1 MLLSNDEC
9 EGEAIPTISIEVTSS
24 WNDNRFILESDW
36 LRYTESSVSNSDNQ
50 NYFVVSSSSIGGEP
64 FIATVLVT
72 AKAQS
77 SSASFVVNV
86 TIKPSSKQTTKSKST
101 IVPVLR
107 LKEIHMT
114 GLVVI
119 EVNTPI
125 MIYDD
130 PNDAFMQFP
139 ERFLKFKVIKNSQSA
154 NWEDPNYVNSGEITK
169 VEVKS
174 FTTEEITVQ
183 LEI

>member
-1 MLLSNDEC
+1 MSNDEC
-9 EGEAIPTISIEVTSS
+9 DSEGIPTISIEVSS
-24 WNDNRFILESDW
+24 EWNDNRFILESEW
-36 LRYTESSVSNSDNQ
+36 LRYTQSSVSNSNNQ
-50 NYFVVSSSSIGGEP
+50 NYFVISSSSITGEP
-64 FIATVLVT
+64 FNGTVLVT

-77 SSASFVVNV
+77 ISASFVVKV
-86 TIKPSSKQTTKSKST
+86 TIKPTSKPTSITKST
-101 IVPVLR
+101 TVPVLR
-107 LKEIHMT
+107 LKEIQMS

-125 MIYDD
+125 MIYDN

-139 ERFLKFKVIKNSQSA
+139 DRFLKFKVLKNSQSA

-174 FTTEEITVQ
+174 FTTQEIRIQ